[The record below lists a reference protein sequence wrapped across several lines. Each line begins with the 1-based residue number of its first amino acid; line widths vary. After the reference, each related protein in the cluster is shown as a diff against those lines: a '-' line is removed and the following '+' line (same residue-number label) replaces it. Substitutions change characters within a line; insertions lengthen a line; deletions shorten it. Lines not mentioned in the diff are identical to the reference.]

1 MYAIVYKN
9 KVIVGPSEWS
19 RAFFT
24 NALKK
29 IGIENTILPRTPFDI
44 FPHRFN
50 DDTVIHRVTVI
61 RENFKPRTQYLR
73 GPSFVINEQGVVA
86 TYEAVD
92 TEIEFARGNFKEH
105 AAYERRKKEQSGI
118 TVTVQNTKLFISTHK
133 EKREE
138 FANKAALMSETDTVN
153 WKFNQQWLTLTKAEL
168 LDIAKAIETHVQSAF
183 DWEKSISDQIDSAET
198 AEELMAIE
206 IVTSPAN
213 KPPIAGQ

>member
-29 IGIENTILPRTPFDI
+29 IGIEKAILPRTPFDI

-73 GPSFVINEQGVVA
+73 GPLFVINEQGVTA

-92 TEIEFARGNFKEH
+92 TEIKFARGNFKDL
-105 AAYERRKKEQSGI
+105 ASRERRKKEESGI
-118 TVTVQNTKLFISTHK
+118 SVTVQDTKLRISTHK

-138 FANKAALMSETDTVN
+138 FANKAALMSDTDSVN

-168 LDIAKAIETHVQSAF
+168 LDIANAIETHVQSAF

-206 IVTSPAN
+206 IVTPLTN
-213 KPPIAGQ
+213 DTPLAG